1 VNVNALVWQVV
12 RNRPLLYLAVV
23 VSMTIFFVG
32 RLVPGLLELAF
43 FNDLSLHSAAAP
55 IRIIIF
61 MVSFELARLVS
72 SVAEAASEQTVRYYT
87 AGALRYN
94 ILGRILSSPNL
105 LLRGEAAGE
114 DLSRFRDDVEDVVQY
129 VTTPVVLV
137 ASVVFA
143 VIAIWV
149 MVSISVTLTVVVVF
163 PLMVVV
169 GVASMT
175 SGRVQAY
182 RLASRT
188 ATAAVTGF
196 LGEVFQSAQ
205 SIKLMAAEQHVLGRL
220 RELNKTRQQ
229 TSVKDAFFTQALNS
243 IFYNSSDI
251 AIGGVLVLA
260 AAPMTSG
267 TFTVGDLALF
277 SYYLFFV
284 ARLPLTLGQVW
295 VEHRQAAVA
304 AARLSVIAA
313 EPSQAALA
321 RSAPPLSP
329 APAMLA
335 VPERL
340 EELRVS
346 GLSYRYPGGGRSISG
361 VDFTVRHGSF
371 TVVTGRVGSGKSTL
385 LRVVLGLLPR
395 DAGALYWNGE
405 PIVDAAAFLVPPRC
419 AYCPQAPGLSS
430 DSLRDNIL
438 MGLPDDGVRLA
449 AAIRDAA
456 LESDIAELESG
467 LDTVVGPRGV
477 KLSGGQAQRTALARM
492 LVREAALYVVDDLGS
507 SVDLATGD
515 VLLTRMKAR
524 TDATYLVTS
533 HRRSVLSRA
542 DQIIVLQNGI
552 ITGRGTLAELLAQNH
567 EMQRLWQESAS
578 EENSIE

>member
-23 VSMTIFFVG
+23 MSMTIFFVG

-61 MVSFELARLVS
+61 LVSFELARLVS
-72 SVAEAASEQTVRYYT
+72 SVAEAASEQTVRYY
-87 AGALRYN
+87 AAAALRHN
-94 ILGRILSSPNL
+94 ILRRILSSPNL
-105 LLRGEAAGE
+105 LMRGEATGE

-129 VTTPVVLV
+129 VTTPVLLV

-169 GVASMT
+169 SIASMT
-175 SGRVQAY
+175 SRRVQAY

-205 SIKLMAAEQHVLGRL
+205 SIKLMAAEQNVLGRL
-220 RELNKTRQQ
+220 RDLNKTRQQ
-229 TSVKDAFFTQALNS
+229 TSVRDAFFTQALNS
-243 IFYNSSDI
+243 VFYNSSDI

-304 AARLSVIAA
+304 ATRLGVIAA
-313 EPSQAALA
+313 EPNQAALA
-321 RSAPPLSP
+321 RSAPPPP

-335 VPERL
+335 VPGRL

-346 GLSYRYPGGGRSISG
+346 GLSYRYPGSGRSIGG
-361 VDFTVRHGSF
+361 VDFAVRHGSF
-371 TVVTGRVGSGKSTL
+371 TVITGRVGSGKSTL
-385 LRVVLGLLPR
+385 LRVVLGLLPA
-395 DAGALYWNGE
+395 DAGALYWNDE
-405 PIVDAAAFLVPPRC
+405 PILDAAAFLVPPRC

-456 LESDIAELESG
+456 LESDIGELESG

-492 LVREAALYVVDDLGS
+492 LVREAALYVVDDLAS
-507 SVDLATGD
+507 SVDVATED
-515 VLLTRMKAR
+515 ALLTRMKAR

-542 DQIIVLQNGI
+542 DQIIVLQNGT
-552 ITGRGTLAELLAQNH
+552 ITGRGTLAELLANNR
-567 EMQRLWQESAS
+567 EMQRLWQESAH
-578 EENSIE
+578 EENGTE